1 MPTRGT
7 WQPKGAQPDPR
18 WLQGAAER
26 LDLVRA
32 GLGASAEAAECRE
45 AADTSTPPPG
55 AEPAPASSSG
65 AGASSCSTGVQ
76 PRGQPEL
83 PAEELA
89 ALRLGRTTPTAFN
102 IQRHAVMVCG
112 RPVVVPS
119 PCICVVFIIDS
130 KV

>member
-1 MPTRGT
+1 MPTHGT

-45 AADTSTPPPG
+45 AIDSSTPLPG
-55 AEPAPASSSG
+55 VEPAAASSSG
-65 AGASSCSTGVQ
+65 AGTSSCSAGVQ

-119 PCICVVFIIDS
+119 PCIVFMFLHDVV
-130 KV
+130 